1 MCIYLYLSIYLSI
14 PWPAE
19 FYSKMQGSF
28 NIWEQNNVTHLINK
42 LKSKNGIILSIDEK
56 TAIIVH
62 DKKFPQI
69 KNKSE
74 YP

>member
-1 MCIYLYLSIYLSI
+1 MCIYLSIYLYI

-42 LKSKNGIILSIDEK
+42 LKSKNGIILSMDEK